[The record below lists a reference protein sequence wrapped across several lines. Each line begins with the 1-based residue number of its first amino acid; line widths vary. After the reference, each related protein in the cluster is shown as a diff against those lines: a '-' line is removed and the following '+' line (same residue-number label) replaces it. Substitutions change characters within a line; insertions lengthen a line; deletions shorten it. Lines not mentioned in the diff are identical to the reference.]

1 MNVRVFQ
8 SLMIEENA
16 ISSKKNKQTNKKR
29 KQTSKNEE
37 STVLGDLEKITVI
50 VTFSKTLGLLVCIK
64 MKESL

>member
-16 ISSKKNKQTNKKR
+16 ISSKKNKKQ

-37 STVLGDLEKITVI
+37 SAVLGDLEITVI
-50 VTFSKTLGLLVCIK
+50 VTFSETLGLLVCMK